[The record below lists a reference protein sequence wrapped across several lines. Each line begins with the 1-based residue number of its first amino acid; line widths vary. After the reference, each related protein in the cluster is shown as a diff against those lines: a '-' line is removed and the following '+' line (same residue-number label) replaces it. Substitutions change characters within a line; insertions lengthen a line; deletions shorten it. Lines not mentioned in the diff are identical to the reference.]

1 MSLFRPR
8 RMKSDREL
16 AALRKRIGKRLDA
29 ALPAAGERPETLHAA
44 MRHIALPPGKCLR
57 GLLAYAAGRTLGVE
71 EKRLDGAAAAVELAH
86 AYSLAHDDLPC
97 MDDDDERRGRPA
109 CHRVYGEATAML
121 AGNALLLLAMEQALS
136 DEWPAE
142 RARETARALARA
154 CGSQG
159 MAGGQ
164 QQDLAGHGAGD
175 PLLLEETCRRKTGC
189 LIHAAV
195 ALPGLLADA
204 DRTRREAL
212 DTFGLQVG
220 VAFQVR
226 DDLKDMPQDGADAQP
241 QRPSYPSVLGAEA
254 SLALLDELRESAEA
268 ALAAFDE
275 RADLLR
281 ELCRRMTEAPAR
293 AGA

>member
-8 RMKSDREL
+8 RAKADKEL
-16 AALRKRIGKRLDA
+16 GKLRGRIGKRLERM
-29 ALPAAGERPETLHAA
+29 LPDAGERPETLHAA

-57 GLLAYAAGRTLGVE
+57 GLLAYASGRALGIE
-71 EKRLDGAAAAVELAH
+71 EQRLDGAACAVELAH

-121 AGNALLLLAMEQALS
+121 AGNALLLLAMEEAL
-136 DEWPAE
+136 DDQWPAE
-142 RARETARALARA
+142 NARAAARTLARA

-164 QQDLAGHGAGD
+164 QQDLAGHGADD

-204 DRTRREAL
+204 EPLLREAL
-212 DTFGLQVG
+212 DIFGLQVG
-220 VAFQVR
+220 MAFQIR
-226 DDLKDMPQDGADAQP
+226 DDLEDAAQDGAAE
-241 QRPSYPSVLGAEA
+241 RPNYPSVLGAET
-254 SLALLDELRESAEA
+254 SLALLDEVRETALA

-275 RADLLR
+275 NAGLLR
-281 ELCRRMTEAPAR
+281 ELCQQMTTAELMKKSV
-293 AGA
+293 

>member
-1 MSLFRPR
+1 MPPFRPR
-8 RMKSDREL
+8 RAKPDREL
-16 AALRKRIGKRLDA
+16 AALRGRIERRLER
-29 ALPAAGERPETLHAA
+29 ALPAAAERPETLHAA
-44 MRHIALPPGKCLR
+44 MRHAALPPGKCLR
-57 GLLAYAAGRTLGVE
+57 GLLAYASGRALGIG

-109 CHRVYGEATAML
+109 CHRAYGEATAML
-121 AGNALLLLAMEQALS
+121 AGNALLLLAMEEALD
-136 DEWPAE
+136 DEWPAA
-142 RARETARALARA
+142 RAREAARTLARA
-154 CGSQG
+154 CGSRG

-204 DRTRREAL
+204 DRPARETL
-212 DTFGLQVG
+212 DTIGTQVG
-220 VAFQVR
+220 MAFQIR
-226 DDLKDMPQDGADAQP
+226 DDLADMAQDGADA
-241 QRPSYPSVLGAEA
+241 RPGYPAVLGVEA
-254 SLALLDELRESAEA
+254 SLALLDELRASVEMLLETQGG
-268 ALAAFDE
+268 

-281 ELCRRMTEAPAR
+281 ELCRRMMAAPPERAR
-293 AGA
+293 A

>member
-1 MSLFRPR
+1 MSLLRPR
-8 RMKSDREL
+8 RAKPDREL
-16 AALRKRIGKRLDA
+16 AALRGRIKRRLER

-44 MRHIALPPGKCLR
+44 MRHVALPPGKCLR
-57 GLLAYAAGRTLGVE
+57 GLLAYAAGRALGIQ

-121 AGNALLLLAMEQALS
+121 AGNALLLLAVEETLDDA
-136 DEWPAE
+136 WPAE
-142 RARETARALARA
+142 RAREAARMLTRA

-164 QQDLAGHGAGD
+164 QQDLAGHGADD

-204 DRTRREAL
+204 DQMLRETL
-212 DTFGLQVG
+212 DVIGLQVG
-220 VAFQVR
+220 MAFQIR
-226 DDLKDMPQDGADAQP
+226 DDLKDMAQDGVDT
-241 QRPSYPSVLGAEA
+241 RPSYPTVLGVEA
-254 SLALLDELRESAEA
+254 SLTMLNELRAGVAALLEA
-268 ALAAFDE
+268 RDR

-281 ELCRRMTEAPAR
+281 ELCRRMMTAPPM
-293 AGA
+293 GKSV